1 MRCWSCQQLKSWHF
15 FLCASHIT
23 PGLYVLVPSC
33 FEQNSYGIALGLGL
47 SHMTPYDFS
56 LLHGFLKVSHL
67 SGEQWC
73 CMGCVFTLHGGET
86 GYNEILSFELKCT
99 LKVKAKPLKLYRDL
113 DQIVLHLWS
122 VFGDPGLN
130 GSQVI
135 TRTSSG
141 LTHRDIW
148 THW

>member
-15 FLCASHIT
+15 FLCASYIT

-33 FEQNSYGIALGLGL
+33 FEQNSYGIAPGL
-47 SHMTPYDFS
+47 SHMTPYDF
-56 LLHGFLKVSHL
+56 FPAARVSERVIPFGRAMVL
-67 SGEQWC
+67 YGLCIYS
-73 CMGCVFTLHGGET
+73 GGET
-86 GYNEILSFELKCT
+86 GYHEILSFELKFT
-99 LKVKAKPLKLYRDL
+99 LKVKANPLKLYRDL

-122 VFGDPGLN
+122 IFGDPGLN